1 MSETP
6 TRPLDEALD
15 ALDGPAEVAVEEPAG
30 TTTIDV
36 VESDRLGV
44 RVRELRIGHDSRD
57 VVKHAGALPGRV
69 RAVPAHLQPVEVD
82 ASLGGATLRTSPD
95 EMRRGRFF
103 EVNVRPDETEVHR
116 YRVEQGERKREEF
129 TLTRDQLRELIDEVR
144 GD

>member
-1 MSETP
+1 MLPRMHGQSRSLHDLPHEPQLRGNMWPRAREMGTP
-6 TRPLDEALD
+6 PVIPRISLVDVTTDRPRQRRD
-15 ALDGPAEVAVEEPAG
+15 ALRG
-30 TTTIDV
+30 
-36 VESDRLGV
+36 
-44 RVRELRIGHDSRD
+44 
-57 VVKHAGALPGRV
+57 
-69 RAVPAHLQPVEVD
+69 QPVEVD